1 MNLRFAFAVDKNG
14 DFQEKHFGD
23 ADKYVVFEHD
33 SKKLVFIDEINNIN
47 RDIDEETKHGS
58 KKKGNAVIDFLK
70 KINVNILVSRQF
82 GQNIKMINKHFVPV
96 LVVDDTIDTTI
107 SFLENNL
114 SSINEELKSKETDFN
129 LFKIKDGN
137 FN

>member
-47 RDIDEETKHGS
+47 RDIDEDTKHGS